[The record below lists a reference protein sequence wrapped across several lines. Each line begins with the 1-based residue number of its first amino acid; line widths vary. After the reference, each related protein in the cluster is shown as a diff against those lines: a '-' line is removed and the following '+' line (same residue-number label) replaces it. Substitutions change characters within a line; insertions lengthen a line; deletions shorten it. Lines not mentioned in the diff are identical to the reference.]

1 MDIKQLKV
9 QQVSESV
16 VKSCGLRRIFLP
28 DNTEFEL
35 VSLDAKVLAKREEIR
50 KDELRQIHE

>member
-50 KDELRQIHE
+50 KDELR